1 MTKISNQYSLTNILT
16 ADLANSR
23 LGINNVSPTVALDVT
38 GAGKFSG
45 ALTGTSATFSG
56 SVGVGG
62 SVDTYQQMTIT
73 ASTAYTVLGLY
84 NTAAGSTQRNWSLA
98 TNDIAAGDFT
108 IRQSGA
114 AGGNP
119 FAGGGVVRLMVNAA
133 GNVGIGTSSP
143 SSLLQVNGQFR
154 QVYSKAFSSNP
165 LDSDAFSGHI
175 IVNSN
180 NTNGNL
186 SGIAMYT
193 NSSYTAATGLF
204 AIQESSTAAG
214 MVFYTGS
221 NTASERM
228 RITSAGKVGIGF
240 TAPGG
245 KLDVQ
250 DTGLAAPV
258 DGQPGTGLNIRR
270 TDGVLGLAIG
280 YDDNGSSY
288 LQVNRMDGNLTS
300 VYHLMLQPVRGN
312 VFIGTTTGAY
322 KLTLNGQPGANGYT
336 AWTNYSDR
344 RLKENIEPF
353 VSTNILDKINLLNPV
368 TFNYNE
374 VSGYDEETRA
384 RRISGFIAQELQE
397 IFPEMV
403 GTLKLNNEEYLDT
416 NLSNLSLYL
425 VKAVQELSAK
435 VSLLEN
441 K

>member
-119 FAGGGVVRLMVNAA
+119 FAGGGVVRLMVNAT

-143 SSLLQVNGQFR
+143 SSAGG
-154 QVYSKAFSSNP
+154 AFTGLDIRGSSGGS
-165 LDSDAFSGHI
+165 LIMGSTSTAYAFMYGE
-175 IVNSN
+175 
-180 NTNGNL
+180 NTGFYIQTP
-186 SGIAMYT
+186 SGIPLNFLT
-193 NSSYTAATGLF
+193 SAT
-204 AIQESSTAAG
+204 
-214 MVFYTGS
+214 
-221 NTASERM
+221 ERM
-228 RITSAGKVGIGF
+228 RITSNGNLGIGTSAPTVKF
-240 TAPGG
+240 QLEAPTTPYGQFYILNTGALSGESTIHFGRTSQTNEQRWTVGQGTAGIGDSFGFYTSASNKAVLTTAGVWSTAGG
-245 KLDVQ
+245 
-250 DTGLAAPV
+250 
-258 DGQPGTGLNIRR
+258 GTSDLRKKQNVEYIQ
-270 TDGVLGLAIG
+270 TDGIESIKLLKPAKFEFK
-280 YDDNGSSY
+280 DNPEK
-288 LQVNRMDGNLTS
+288 T
-300 VYHLMLQPVRGN
+300 
-312 VFIGTTTGAY
+312 
-322 KLTLNGQPGANGYT
+322 
-336 AWTNYSDR
+336 R
-344 RLKENIEPF
+344 R
-353 VSTNILDKINLLNPV
+353 
-368 TFNYNE
+368 
-374 VSGYDEETRA
+374 
-384 RRISGFIAQELQE
+384 GFIAQDVLEVIPNLVLGDGELE
-397 IFPEMV
+397 G
-403 GTLKLNNEEYLDT
+403 GTYGLDYDGI
-416 NLSNLSLYL
+416 LALA
-425 VKAVQELSAK
+425 VKAIQELSAK